1 LVKVKANK
9 LYNFITILF
18 TLSLVDQFGFFT
30 FNKTTNQTKKKVNS
44 NTTTHRTLSTMHYI
58 RLCLSTFVA
67 YLRSWWDLAKQQHSS
82 LFLFPLVKSA
92 HMCLSLYYFCRNAS
106 WIM

>member
-67 YLRSWWDLAKQQHSS
+67 YLRS
-82 LFLFPLVKSA
+82 
-92 HMCLSLYYFCRNAS
+92 
-106 WIM
+106 